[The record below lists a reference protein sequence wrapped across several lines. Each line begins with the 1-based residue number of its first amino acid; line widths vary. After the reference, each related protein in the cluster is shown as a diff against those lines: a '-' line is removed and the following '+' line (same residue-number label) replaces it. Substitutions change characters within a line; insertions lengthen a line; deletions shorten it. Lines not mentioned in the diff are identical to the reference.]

1 MTLASLLRPGASQPA
16 KYALVGVLN
25 TLLDLAILNLLFWA
39 FSPGRAIGIAAI
51 NVVSYGCGIVN
62 SYVWNARWT
71 FASPRWQ
78 RAETIAS
85 FTAVMILAWGIN
97 TGVVVAGHAVGARA
111 LPDSAA
117 LNIAKIVAAAA
128 SFTVGFILCRWW
140 VFKEETP
147 GEAPE

>member
-1 MTLASLLRPGASQPA
+1 MTLASLLRPGATQPA

-25 TLLDLAILNLLFWA
+25 TLLDLAVLNLLFWA

-62 SYVWNARWT
+62 SYIWNARWT
-71 FASPRWQ
+71 FASRRWQ
-78 RAETIAS
+78 SAETIAS
-85 FTAVMILAWGIN
+85 FTAVMIVAWGIN
-97 TGVVVAGHAVGARA
+97 TAIVVAGHAIATPA

-117 LNIAKIVAAAA
+117 LNIAKVVAAVA

-140 VFKEETP
+140 VFKEEP
-147 GEAPE
+147 GGAPE